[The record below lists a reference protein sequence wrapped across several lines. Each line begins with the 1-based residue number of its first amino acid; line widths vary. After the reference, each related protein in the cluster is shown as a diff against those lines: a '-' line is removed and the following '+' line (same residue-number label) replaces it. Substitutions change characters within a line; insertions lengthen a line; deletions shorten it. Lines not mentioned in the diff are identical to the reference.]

1 MIVLVDVGG
10 LEDPH
15 VLHGDG
21 DLVAPHYG
29 GGVLL
34 AGSLSM
40 RMQHGDLKMYHDSLM
55 NHHGALSHEC
65 VTNLTMMS
73 GCWRGSRCLLEGLQ
87 SELGFGSRDR
97 CRVGGTHQRSRQA
110 LSPTLQI
117 VVEFLGDASI
127 GCALSQSRL
136 RC

>member
-1 MIVLVDVGG
+1 MVGAHALGEVAHHGYGTLEIVLVDGGG

-34 AGSLSM
+34 AGSLSV
-40 RMQHGDLKMYHDSLM
+40 RMHHGDLKMYHGSLM
-55 NHHGALSHEC
+55 IHRGALSHVF

-73 GCWRGSRCLLEGLQ
+73 GCQDW
-87 SELGFGSRDR
+87 
-97 CRVGGTHQRSRQA
+97 
-110 LSPTLQI
+110 
-117 VVEFLGDASI
+117 
-127 GCALSQSRL
+127 
-136 RC
+136 